1 MEMSINP
8 NAYCAACEYY
18 GNKKECPLYKS
29 LNDAARNRGNQMPD
43 MDLRFHVICDKFEF
57 KEVAPCR

>member
-1 MEMSINP
+1 MENSFNP
-8 NAYCAACEYY
+8 NAYCVVCEYY
-18 GNKKECPLYKS
+18 GNKIKCPLYKA
-29 LNDAARNRGNQMPD
+29 LDEAARNVGKQMPD